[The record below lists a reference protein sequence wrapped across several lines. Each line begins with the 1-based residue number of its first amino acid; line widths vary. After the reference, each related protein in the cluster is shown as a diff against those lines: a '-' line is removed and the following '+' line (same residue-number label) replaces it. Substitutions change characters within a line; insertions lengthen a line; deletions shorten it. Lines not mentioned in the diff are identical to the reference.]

1 MTAFA
6 QDHDLAVSLALTALL
21 QCGPLPAPALARA
34 HLPLAQGGLG
44 LLSATSLSPAA
55 FWASWADTLPT
66 ITRQATHIAARLEA
80 GLHDP
85 TQAPPSLQ
93 AAHAAAAHLHQ
104 QGWSPPQMADLPHSN
119 QLPAP
124 APHEEG
130 PPTTRRG
137 WQQPAVTATHNA
149 MTAEFLATL
158 DSASQAMMASQSGPF
173 ASRAFTTIPFSPEF
187 HYPSHLF
194 RLLLLRRLRLPLP
207 LTERHCRC
215 RRVLDPLGNH
225 RAACPR
231 SGALRERGSPLEQ
244 AAARVCREAG
254 ARVTTHTLL
263 SHLNIPSVSHVDNR
277 RIEVIVN
284 GLPLFQGAQLA
295 VDTTLVSPL
304 TSSSQPR
311 RRQGVFTGAALAQ
324 ARRSKERTYPELVN
338 AQRCRLIVLAIEI
351 GGRFSSVAATFL
363 RLLARARARAAPA
376 TLQQTAAPALVSRW
390 SALPAHAAH
399 HAFAASLDMDVHTDT
414 CPPDG
419 DAPPISE
426 VPADASRLAP

>member
-1 MTAFA
+1 MRTSNFTRAKPAFGMPAASRHPTAVTSPQTRGPETLQSRQPVEASNPEYVRCQLQDVTATHTTLLQRLPDLEDLQASWLLLLFCASPRANYLLRNLPPPSVTAFA

-44 LLSATSLSPAA
+44 LLSATAA
-55 FWASWADTLPT
+55 FWASWAGTLPT

-85 TQAPPSLQ
+85 TQTPPSLQ
-93 AAHAAAAHLHQ
+93 AAHDLHQ
-104 QGWSPPQMADLPHSN
+104 QGWSPPQLADLPHNN
-119 QLPAP
+119 QLPPP

-173 ASRAFTTIPFSPEF
+173 TSRTFTTILFSPEF

-215 RRVLDPLGNH
+215 RRVLGPLGDH

-231 SGALRERGSPLEQ
+231 SGALRERGSPLGCAEKR
-244 AAARVCREAG
+244 AHG
-254 ARVTTHTLL
+254 
-263 SHLNIPSVSHVDNR
+263 SP
-277 RIEVIVN
+277 
-284 GLPLFQGAQLA
+284 
-295 VDTTLVSPL
+295 PL
-304 TSSSQPR
+304 T
-311 RRQGVFTGAALAQ
+311 
-324 ARRSKERTYPELVN
+324 PEHPFGEP
-338 AQRCRLIVLAIEI
+338 C
-351 GGRFSSVAATFL
+351 
-363 RLLARARARAAPA
+363 
-376 TLQQTAAPALVSRW
+376 
-390 SALPAHAAH
+390 
-399 HAFAASLDMDVHTDT
+399 
-414 CPPDG
+414 
-419 DAPPISE
+419 
-426 VPADASRLAP
+426 